1 MKNLEFN
8 KSHVD
13 ANVENKKN
21 QKSVFDRTLTSAKS
35 VGMIPIAE
43 SPIS

>member
-8 KSHVD
+8 KSNVD
-13 ANVENKKN
+13 VDHKKN
-21 QKSVFDRTLTSAKS
+21 QKSMFDRTLTSAKS

-43 SPIS
+43 SLIS